1 VHHVTPSKPV
11 AIYARISD
19 DQEEEARGVGRQV
32 KDCTTVG
39 TLREWPTGPDHHYID
54 NSVSAYKRGVRR
66 PEWER
71 LMTDLEA
78 GAVGGVITYDL
89 DRWARQPKDLERT
102 IELFT
107 AREGLVFATVQ
118 GDINL
123 MTPDGITMARV
134 MVAFANKSSMD
145 TARRVKR
152 KHLDQAHEGQPV
164 GGWRTAGWQADKLT
178 LDPFESNLIK
188 EAAKR
193 IVKGVSLYR
202 IAKEWNEAGFKTPRG
217 NAWVYQT
224 ARSLMMND
232 RLAGYRNLHGQPL
245 LGADGARVQGLWE
258 PILTPE
264 EHKAVVKAL
273 TSSLRG
279 GTGPHGPRGTK
290 KYLLSGLIQ
299 CGVCF
304 GPMYGTPTKYGHN
317 YTCPTSG
324 GKRRSCGTVA
334 VNGTEA
340 DRLMTDLF
348 HAQGVDREEVEI
360 DHATLITAAEQRLE
374 EVAHE
379 LGALGAQFGAGSLPA
394 EFVAAAVGPLNAR
407 KEEALSELERL
418 REAQLHA
425 GVVTYLGGR
434 PWVDLETDEKRA
446 LIGSQFPSILV
457 KRAKSKGGHFDAGR
471 IVPSRTKVPVYDEQ
485 TPVTGAPAA
494 LSGTAPT
501 PDVEPQTTEP

>member
-1 VHHVTPSKPV
+1 
-11 AIYARISD
+11 
-19 DQEEEARGVGRQV
+19 
-32 KDCTTVG
+32 
-39 TLREWPTGPDHHYID
+39 
-54 NSVSAYKRGVRR
+54 VSAYKRRVRR

-78 GAVGGVITYDL
+78 GRVGGVITYDL

-102 IELFT
+102 IDLFT
-107 AREGLVFATVQ
+107 ARDGLVFATVQ

-134 MVAFANKSSMD
+134 MVAFANKASMD

-152 KHLDQAHEGQPV
+152 KHLEQAHDGQPV

-193 IVKGVSLYR
+193 VMSGVSLYR
-202 IAKEWNEAGFKTPRG
+202 IVKEWNEAGFKTPRG
-217 NAWVYQT
+217 NVWVYQT
-224 ARSLMMND
+224 ARSLMLND
-232 RLAGYRNLHGQPL
+232 RLAGYRNLHGKPL
-245 LGADGARVQGLWE
+245 LGEDGGRVQGRWD

-264 EHKAVVKAL
+264 EHAAVVKAL
-273 TSSLRG
+273 RSASTG
-279 GTGPHGPRGTK
+279 GTGPRGPRGTK

-317 YTCPTSG
+317 YHCPTSG
-324 GKRRSCGTVA
+324 SKRRSCGTVA

-340 DRLMTDLF
+340 DKLMTDLF

-360 DHATLITAAEQRLE
+360 DHAGLIAAAEKRL
-374 EVAHE
+374 AGITIE
-379 LGALGAQFGAGSLPA
+379 LSTLGAQFGAGELPA
-394 EFVAAAVGPLNAR
+394 EFVAAAVGPINAR
-407 KEEALSELERL
+407 KAEALEELEHL
-418 REAQLHA
+418 REAQLQA

-434 PWVDLETDEKRA
+434 PWKDLDDDEKRA

-457 KRAKSKGGHFDAGR
+457 KRAKSKGGKFDPER
-471 IVPSRTKVPVYDEQ
+471 IVPLRTKVPAYGEQ
-485 TPVTGAPAA
+485 TPDSADPAA
-494 LSGTAPT
+494 QPASEPT
-501 PDVEPQTTEP
+501 LGAEPLTTEP